1 MSPQASNSERFHG
14 NPANAPDPLPIAIS
28 SGKITE
34 RDAEII
40 RLYVYEHATSSNA
53 GKVTNLQ
60 LTRALI
66 TFRRWSGPYSGST
79 IIDLYKIVD
88 GVKTDNSKKG
98 IPYSEQM
105 QRSYISRAKAF
116 FLWLVETGESSI
128 PEKKIRSIKVPS
140 PFSGIKSAADLLTP
154 EEVAEILQA
163 CKTSRLR
170 ALFTMLYEGGFR
182 VGEVGTL
189 KWGDLKFESAGIVV
203 NVVYK
208 TKKPRYI
215 RLVMCKEALLKWKS
229 DYPGDPSGD
238 AFVFLNSRDQELQYH
253 TVKKMLQR
261 LVSETTIT
269 KKVNLH
275 LFRHSRVTHLMQ
287 EGVSE
292 SVIKIMMWGSVNT
305 RSFATYAHLSGADV
319 DRAIYD
325 LYNIDPSVAEK
336 KQKRLEPKVCP
347 HCKEIC
353 GPITRFC
360 PMCGQLLDGNDI
372 KTDEQLQKW
381 LIDNS
386 SFLTAYLNK
395 MQVQREMESALP
407 ES

>member
-1 MSPQASNSERFHG
+1 
-14 NPANAPDPLPIAIS
+14 
-28 SGKITE
+28 
-34 RDAEII
+34 
-40 RLYVYEHATSSNA
+40 
-53 GKVTNLQ
+53 
-60 LTRALI
+60 
-66 TFRRWSGPYSGST
+66 
-79 IIDLYKIVD
+79 
-88 GVKTDNSKKG
+88 
-98 IPYSEQM
+98 
-105 QRSYISRAKAF
+105 
-116 FLWLVETGESSI
+116 
-128 PEKKIRSIKVPS
+128 
-140 PFSGIKSAADLLTP
+140 
-154 EEVAEILQA
+154 
-163 CKTSRLR
+163 
-170 ALFTMLYEGGFR
+170 
-182 VGEVGTL
+182 
-189 KWGDLKFESAGIVV
+189 
-203 NVVYK
+203 
-208 TKKPRYI
+208 
-215 RLVMCKEALLKWKS
+215 MCKESLAKWKS
-229 DYPGDPSGD
+229 DYPGDPTGD

-360 PMCGQLLDGNDI
+360 PMCGQVLDAHDI

-395 MQVQREMESALP
+395 MQVQREMESVLP